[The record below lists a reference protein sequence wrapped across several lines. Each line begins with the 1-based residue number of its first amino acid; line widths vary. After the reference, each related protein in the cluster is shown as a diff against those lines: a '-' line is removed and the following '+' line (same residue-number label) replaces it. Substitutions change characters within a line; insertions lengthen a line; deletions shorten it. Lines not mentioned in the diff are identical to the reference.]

1 MNGRSDILG
10 TRKGSASQRN
20 VREQGTV
27 VSVCYCLVAA
37 ISDSFVTPWTIALYP
52 WNFSGSSVHGISQAP
67 LSMEFL
73 RQKCWSGLPLPSAG
87 DLPDPG
93 IKLKSALPGGF
104 FATEPPGKAQCLVAG
119 GKVHEGEECLKWDW
133 RMG

>member
-27 VSVCYCLVAA
+27 
-37 ISDSFVTPWTIALYP
+37 IR
-52 WNFSGSSVHGISQAP
+52 ISQAP

-93 IKLKSALPGGF
+93 IKLKSALADGF
-104 FATEPPGKAQCLVAG
+104 FATKPPGKAQCLVAG